1 MEDKN
6 NLEPIEGQHCPV
18 CGEHIYAGSFFC
30 IKCGEKIEGADLSRD
45 EPKDRRQEQ
54 EPVSPKSKQKQATT
68 PDFDR
73 NRLRIVAVVLG
84 GLGVLLVAIIVVLF
98 AFTRQGKALL
108 AALAGG
114 EDEATPVVKSS
125 STPVVQI
132 SSTPAFTATSPSVST
147 PTPLPQPTE
156 MDTPLPPTEPPAPA
170 AQKIDGGEI
179 TIDYDGYTSLTLQ
192 NDSGKDIC
200 YVYFMPSE
208 YEEQTDNLLDTLGLP
223 LKNGESKTT
232 EMFYPGLYDLSIFS
246 CTGEITVFGDA
257 VNIDGSTTLTIDD
270 SIVQQDRY
278 VTVTLINE
286 TSTTVCAVWV
296 GPPYSEWIGEV
307 LQGEKLPA
315 GSTTTV
321 DLPVRMWAIQARD
334 CSERA
339 VGSSYG
345 LNISRDTI
353 WHITPDSP

>member
-1 MEDKN
+1 MEDTH
-6 NLEPIEGQHCPV
+6 NLEPVEGQYCPV
-18 CGEHIYAGSFFC
+18 CGERIYAGSFFC
-30 IKCGEKIEGADLSRD
+30 IKCGEKIEGVVPSKGAHQ
-45 EPKDRRQEQ
+45 DRPQEQ
-54 EPVSPKSKQKQATT
+54 EHISPPSKQRQAAT
-68 PDFDR
+68 PDDDR
-73 NRLRIVAVVLG
+73 SRLRIVAVVLG
-84 GLGVLLVAIIVVLF
+84 GLGVFLVAIIAVLL

-108 AALAGG
+108 TALGG
-114 EDEATPVVKSS
+114 DEEEATPMVERSA
-125 STPVVQI
+125 TTVVQI
-132 SSTPAFTATSPSVST
+132 SSTPAFTPTSPSVST

-156 MDTPLPPTEPPAPA
+156 TDTPLPPTEPPAPA

-179 TIDYDGYTSLTLQ
+179 TIDYDGYTSLTLE

-208 YEEQTDNLLDTLGLP
+208 YREQTDNLLDTLGLP
-223 LKNGESKTT
+223 LRNGESKTT
-232 EMFYPGLYDLSIFS
+232 DMFYPGLYDLSIFS

-270 SIVQQDRY
+270 SLVQQDRY
-278 VTVTLINE
+278 VTLTLINE
-286 TSTTVCAVWV
+286 TSSTVCEVWV

-321 DLPVRMWAIQARD
+321 DLPVRVWAIQARD
-334 CSERA
+334 CSEQA
-339 VGSSYG
+339 VAYSYA

-353 WHITPDSP
+353 WHLTPDSP